1 MDMSFP
7 SQSPWEASLSLR
19 HAKRKGRI
27 CCTEDGYG
35 IQVWKEAHCFKM
47 LQVQVQAYDFRTFP
61 VRERNQET
69 SKHKDSFVSSEFMD
83 MPSMLRCQSFAL
95 SPPKFS
101 AHSGDKEGDTDQASP
116 GICKASYLPAFPAT
130 WATML
135 LLCPALATCTFQTLI
150 ILSLSCLR
158 AFA

>member
-1 MDMSFP
+1 
-7 SQSPWEASLSLR
+7 
-19 HAKRKGRI
+19 
-27 CCTEDGYG
+27 
-35 IQVWKEAHCFKM
+35 M
-47 LQVQVQAYDFRTFP
+47 LQVQVQAYDFRTLP

-101 AHSGDKEGDTDQASP
+101 AHSGDKEADTDQASP
-116 GICKASYLPAFPAT
+116 GICKASPPGILPAFPAT

-150 ILSLSCLR
+150 NFIPLLPQCLCLSTFPSVLNFPHSLPTSLVGCLLILYVPNLNTS
-158 AFA
+158 